1 MTQICFRSSY
11 RRLGDDRSVSGRH
24 TEDWGMTQIWF
35 RSSYRR
41 LGDDTDMFQVVIQK
55 TGG

>member
-1 MTQICFRSSY
+1 
-11 RRLGDDRSVSGRH
+11 
-24 TEDWGMTQIWF
+24 MTQIWF

-41 LGDDTDMFQVVIQK
+41 LGDDTDMVQVVIQK